1 MCNLLVLCTFNVHA
15 GRTCVIK
22 WRLKFLIERIISHSK
37 KKNVLTDEED
47 IQTIINN
54 LVKTWNYVFVKM
66 IQENH
71 ILFLVVLNKVMALY
85 QLPKHRKWMILRE
98 MMKTQ
103 RKTGSEDSLKTFS
116 DTEPNCDIDTQ
127 FIEGSTIA

>member
-1 MCNLLVLCTFNVHA
+1 M
-15 GRTCVIK
+15 
-22 WRLKFLIERIISHSK
+22 
-37 KKNVLTDEED
+37 TDEED

-85 QLPKHRKWMILRE
+85 
-98 MMKTQ
+98 
-103 RKTGSEDSLKTFS
+103 
-116 DTEPNCDIDTQ
+116 
-127 FIEGSTIA
+127 

>member
-22 WRLKFLIERIISHSK
+22 WRLKFLIERIISHNK

-54 LVKTWNYVFVKM
+54 LVKIWNYVFVKM

-98 MMKTQ
+98 VMKTQ
-103 RKTGSEDSLKTFS
+103 RKTGPEDSLKTFS
-116 DTEPNCDIDTQ
+116 DTELNCDIDTQ

>member
-22 WRLKFLIERIISHSK
+22 WRLKFLIERIISHNK

-85 QLPKHRKWMILRE
+85 
-98 MMKTQ
+98 
-103 RKTGSEDSLKTFS
+103 
-116 DTEPNCDIDTQ
+116 
-127 FIEGSTIA
+127 

>member
-22 WRLKFLIERIISHSK
+22 WRLKFLIERIISHNK

-71 ILFLVVLNKVMALY
+71 ILFLVVLNKVMTLY

-98 MMKTQ
+98 VMKTQ
-103 RKTGSEDSLKTFS
+103 RKTGPEDSLKTFS
-116 DTEPNCDIDTQ
+116 DTELNCDIDTQ